1 MKRFWFFLLFISGHI
16 FCQDYIN
23 VQTTS
28 GYKHDFLSNIKNI
41 TFDGSGVNFKLKSG
55 SNAMESMDGIID
67 ITFGGEPLGDESLPV
82 ELVSFSA
89 RQQGKDVTLFWE
101 TAAEVN
107 NLGFEIER
115 KHRAASN
122 WEKIGF
128 VQGEGNSSTPV
139 SYTYCDKNA
148 MKYNGLGYRL
158 KQLDNDGSFE
168 YSPEISVSSEKAIL
182 PTDFRLHHNFP
193 NPFNPITRIT
203 YEIVAEN
210 FTTLI
215 IYDLNGREISTLV
228 NENQQPGKY
237 QVDFQA
243 GELSSGV
250 YFYRLTSGENTK
262 LIKMLLMK

>member
-1 MKRFWFFLLFISGHI
+1 MKRFWFILLFISGHI

-23 VQTTS
+23 VQTAS
-28 GYKHDFLSNIKNI
+28 GYKHDLINNIKKI
-41 TFDGSGVNFKLKSG
+41 DFSSSGVNFELRSG
-55 SNAMESMDGIID
+55 GVVSELFGDITD
-67 ITFGGEPLGDESLPV
+67 ITFGEEPLGDESLPV

-101 TAAEVN
+101 TATEVN

-115 KHRAASN
+115 KHRAASD

-128 VQGEGNSSTPV
+128 VPGEGNSSTPV
-139 SYTYCDKNA
+139 SYNYRDENA
-148 MKYNGLGYRL
+148 MKYDGLGYRL

-168 YSPEISVSSEKAIL
+168 YSPEIAVTSEKAVL
-182 PTDFRLHHNFP
+182 PADFRLHHNFP
-193 NPFNPITRIT
+193 NPFNPATRIT
-203 YEIVAEN
+203 YEIAAEN
-210 FTTLI
+210 FTTLR
-215 IYDLNGREISTLV
+215 IYDLSGREIQTLV

-250 YFYRLTSGENTK
+250 YFCRLTSGENTK

>member
-1 MKRFWFFLLFISGHI
+1 MKRFWVIFLCFTGFVFS
-16 FCQDYIN
+16 QDYIN

-41 TFDGSGVNFKLKSG
+41 TFDGSDVNFELKSG
-55 SNAMESMDGIID
+55 SNALESMDDIID
-67 ITFGGEPLGDESLPV
+67 ITFGEDPLGDASLPV

-115 KHRAASN
+115 KHRAVSD

-128 VQGEGNSSTPV
+128 VAGEGNSSTPV
-139 SYTYCDKNA
+139 SYTYRDENA
-148 MKYNGLGYRL
+148 MKYDGPGYRL

-168 YSPEISVSSEKAIL
+168 YSPEIAVTSETALL
-182 PTDFRLHHNFP
+182 PADFRLHNNFP
-193 NPFNPITRIT
+193 NPFNPATRIT
-203 YEIVAEN
+203 YEIAAEN

-215 IYDLNGREISTLV
+215 IYDLSGREISTLV
-228 NENQQPGKY
+228 NENQQPGQY

-243 GELSSGV
+243 GEFSSGV
-250 YFYRLTSGENTK
+250 YFCRLTSGENTK